1 VTNKAAKRKFILL
14 FLVIAIVA
22 IYSFETWWGESET
35 VDVTG
40 SNGRIEATEVAI
52 AAKAAGRVEQILV
65 DEGDFV
71 EAGQVVAYMDSKLLD
86 AQLRQALAQLQ
97 QAKTVVSTANIL
109 VAQRNSEKLA
119 LRASLKQSEA
129 ELAAA
134 KSRAKRTDSL
144 AETGAVSQQ
153 AADDNET
160 AVASAEAAVSA
171 AKAQL
176 SAGDAA
182 IASAEAQVESAK
194 ASFAAAQATVEQV
207 QSELSDMKLVSPRS
221 GRVQYRVVQ
230 DGEIVSAGGR
240 VLSLIDL
247 TDVYM
252 TFFLP
257 ATQAGL
263 LSIGGDVRIVLEAA
277 PQIAIPAKISYV
289 ADVAQFTPKTV
300 ETESEREKLVFK
312 IKAKIA
318 PELLQKHIKKVKT
331 GLPGVAWVKLKDDA
345 TWPDTV
351 PVTVSL

>member
-1 VTNKAAKRKFILL
+1 MTNKAAKRKFILL

-22 IYSFETWWGESET
+22 IYSFVTWWGESET
-35 VDVTG
+35 VDVTR

-52 AAKAAGRVEQILV
+52 AAKAAGRVEQIFV

-318 PELLQKHIKKVKT
+318 PDLLQKHIKKVKT

>member
-1 VTNKAAKRKFILL
+1 MTNKAAKRKFILL

-22 IYSFETWWGESET
+22 IYSFVTWWGESET
-35 VDVTG
+35 VDVTR

-257 ATQAGL
+257 ATQAGI

>member
-1 VTNKAAKRKFILL
+1 MTNKAAKRKFILL

-22 IYSFETWWGESET
+22 IYSFVTWWGESET
-35 VDVTG
+35 VDVTR

>member
-1 VTNKAAKRKFILL
+1 MTNKAAKRKFILL

-22 IYSFETWWGESET
+22 IYSFVTWWGESET
-35 VDVTG
+35 VDVTR

-52 AAKAAGRVEQILV
+52 AAKAAGRVEQIFV